1 MDPSLPGVIDA
12 SGDSSAVQ
20 REVRFVWS
28 SGLCRMARPELL
40 GIILV
45 GASAWLWLLPG
56 CVGGEEGQLQTQLAA
71 TQCFSGRE
79 RGATQFDD
87 GNPGTQLINVSK
99 TIVFRTIGEETC
111 FVGPA
116 YDYVELTAAAPGTI
130 LY

>member
-56 CVGGEEGQLQTQLAA
+56 RVGGEEGQLQTQLAA

-87 GNPGTQLINVSK
+87 GNAAILELRIEHLQDDRFLDNRVIFHLGL
-99 TIVFRTIGEETC
+99 RTACRSSNHFI
-111 FVGPA
+111 
-116 YDYVELTAAAPGTI
+116 
-130 LY
+130 

>member
-1 MDPSLPGVIDA
+1 MEPSSPGSD
-12 SGDSSAVQ
+12 
-20 REVRFVWS
+20 RRLWW
-28 SGLCRMARPELL
+28 LELL
-40 GIILV
+40 L
-45 GASAWLWLLPG
+45 G
-56 CVGGEEGQLQTQLAA
+56 CDFFLDTL
-71 TQCFSGRE
+71 GRE

-116 YDYVELTAAAPGTI
+116 YDYVRLIANDFELTAAAPGTI